1 MIGLLIRCL
10 VLTAAILAASY
21 MLQGI
26 SVTSFWSALAAA
38 AILGVLN
45 VILRP
50 IILILTLP
58 VNILT
63 LGLFTFVINAVLL
76 MMVSGLIPG
85 FDVRGFWPALWGSI
99 IISVVSWLL
108 TVFISDRG
116 KVVSIREEKAI
127 DLKKRGDR
135 WE

>member
-1 MIGLLIRCL
+1 MIGLLIRWI

-21 MLQGI
+21 LLEGI
-26 SVTSFWSALAAA
+26 AVTSFWSALAAA

-63 LGLFTFVINAVLL
+63 LGLFTFVINAALL
-76 MMVSGLIPG
+76 MLVSGLIPG

-99 IISVVSWLL
+99 IISIVSWLL

>member
-1 MIGLLIRCL
+1 MIGLLIRWL

-21 MLQGI
+21 LLEGI
-26 SVTSFWSALAAA
+26 AVTSFWSALAAA

-63 LGLFTFVINAVLL
+63 LGLFTFVINAALL

-99 IISVVSWLL
+99 IISIVSWLL

>member
-1 MIGLLIRCL
+1 MIGLLIRWL

-45 VILRP
+45 VVLRP

-63 LGLFTFVINAVLL
+63 LGLFTFVINAALL

>member
-1 MIGLLIRCL
+1 MIGLLIRWL

-63 LGLFTFVINAVLL
+63 LGLFTFVINAALL

-99 IISVVSWLL
+99 IISIVSWLL

>member
-1 MIGLLIRCL
+1 MIGLLIRWL

-21 MLQGI
+21 MLEGI
-26 SVTSFWSALAAA
+26 TVTSFWSALAAA

-63 LGLFTFVINAVLL
+63 LGLFTFVINAALL
-76 MMVSGLIPG
+76 MLVSGLISG
-85 FDVRGFWPALWGSI
+85 FDVHGFWPALWGSI
-99 IISVVSWLL
+99 IISIVSWLL

>member
-1 MIGLLIRCL
+1 MIGLLIRWL
-10 VLTAAILAASY
+10 VLTAAILAAAY
-21 MLQGI
+21 LLDGI
-26 SVTSFWSALAAA
+26 TVTGFGSALAAA

-50 IILILTLP
+50 IIIILTLP

-63 LGLFTFVINAVLL
+63 LGLFTFVINAALL
-76 MMVSGLIPG
+76 MLVSALIPG

-99 IISVVSWLL
+99 IISIVSWLL
-108 TVFISDRG
+108 TAFISDRG
-116 KVVSIREEKAI
+116 KVVYIREEKAI

>member
-1 MIGLLIRCL
+1 MIGLLIRWL
-10 VLTAAILAASY
+10 VLTAAILAAAY
-21 MLQGI
+21 MLDGI
-26 SVTSFWSALAAA
+26 TVTGFGSALAAA

-50 IILILTLP
+50 IIIILTLP

-63 LGLFTFVINAVLL
+63 LGLFTFVINAALL
-76 MMVSGLIPG
+76 MLVSALIPG

-99 IISVVSWLL
+99 IISIVSWLL
-108 TVFISDRG
+108 TAFISDRG
-116 KVVSIREEKAI
+116 KIVYIREEKAI